1 MTIKK
6 IAKRGIDG
14 ITYGVTIGMILSL
27 IFSYLAGSSSYYPST
42 PAFVAGFNN
51 NLMATLISVLLWMVI
66 GLFSAYSSI
75 IFELENISLLI
86 KTVIHFCLVYAI
98 VLAVGVY
105 LKWFTSSGFI
115 LVTISFIVV
124 YIAIWVAIFFITKS
138 DIKKINQQIAK
149 LKEK

>member
-51 NLMATLISVLLWMVI
+51 NLTATLISVLLWMVI

-75 IFELENISLLI
+75 IFELENISLWI

-98 VLAVGVY
+98 VLAVGIY

-138 DIKKINQQIAK
+138 DIKK
-149 LKEK
+149 

>member
-27 IFSYLAGSSSYYPST
+27 IFSYLAGSSRYYPST

-51 NLMATLISVLLWMVI
+51 NLTATLISVLLWMVI

-98 VLAVGVY
+98 VLAVGIY

-115 LVTISFIVV
+115 LVTISFLVV
-124 YIAIWVAIFFITKS
+124 YTTIWVITWLTIKN
-138 DIKKINQQIAK
+138 DIKRINQQITK

>member
-6 IAKRGIDG
+6 IARLGING
-14 ITYGVTIGMILSL
+14 ITYGVTVGMILSL
-27 IFSYLAGSSSYYPST
+27 IFSYLAGSSSYYPS
-42 PAFVAGFNN
+42 PSAFVAEFNN
-51 NLMATLISVLLWMVI
+51 NLTATLISVLLWMVV

-98 VLAVGVY
+98 VLAVGIY
-105 LKWFTSSGFI
+105 LKWFTTNGFI
-115 LVTISFIVV
+115 LVTISFVVV
-124 YIAIWVAIFFITKS
+124 YTAIWVITWLTIKN
-138 DIKKINQQIAK
+138 DIKRINKQITK

>member
-51 NLMATLISVLLWMVI
+51 NLTATLISVLLWMVI
-66 GLFSAYSSI
+66 D
-75 IFELENISLLI
+75 
-86 KTVIHFCLVYAI
+86 
-98 VLAVGVY
+98 
-105 LKWFTSSGFI
+105 I
-115 LVTISFIVV
+115 L
-124 YIAIWVAIFFITKS
+124 
-138 DIKKINQQIAK
+138 D
-149 LKEK
+149 

>member
-6 IAKRGIDG
+6 IARLGING
-14 ITYGVTIGMILSL
+14 ITYGVTVGMILSL

-42 PAFVAGFNN
+42 PAFVAEFNN
-51 NLMATLISVLLWMVI
+51 NLTATLISVLLWMVI

-98 VLAVGVY
+98 VLAVGIY
-105 LKWFTSSGFI
+105 LKWFTT
-115 LVTISFIVV
+115 LVTISFVVV
-124 YIAIWVAIFFITKS
+124 YTAIWVITWLTIKN
-138 DIKKINQQIAK
+138 DIKRINKQITK

>member
-138 DIKKINQQIAK
+138 DIKKINQQITK

>member
-6 IAKRGIDG
+6 IAKCGIDG

-51 NLMATLISVLLWMVI
+51 NLTATLISVLLWMVI

-75 IFELENISLLI
+75 IFELENISLWI

-98 VLAVGVY
+98 VLAVGIY
-105 LKWFTSSGFI
+105 LKWFTTNGFI
-115 LVTISFIVV
+115 LVTISFVVV
-124 YIAIWVAIFFITKS
+124 YAAIWVITWLTIKN
-138 DIKKINQQIAK
+138 DIKRINQQITK

>member
-6 IAKRGIDG
+6 IARLGING
-14 ITYGVTIGMILSL
+14 ITYGVTVGMILSL
-27 IFSYLAGSSSYYPST
+27 IFSYLAGSSSYYPSI
-42 PAFVAGFNN
+42 PAFVAEFNN
-51 NLMATLISVLLWMVI
+51 NLTATLISVLLWMVI

-98 VLAVGVY
+98 VLAVGIY
-105 LKWFTSSGFI
+105 LKWFTTNGFI
-115 LVTISFIVV
+115 LVTISFVVV
-124 YIAIWVAIFFITKS
+124 YTAIWVITWLTIKN
-138 DIKKINQQIAK
+138 DIKRINKQITK

>member
-51 NLMATLISVLLWMVI
+51 NLTATLISVLLWMVI

-98 VLAVGVY
+98 VLAVGIY

-138 DIKKINQQIAK
+138 DIKKINQQIVK
-149 LKEK
+149 LKER